1 MRGTARLFEL
11 VPRNRNVR
19 VAVLGSSVQRAA
31 PSGPSSTRSSP
42 LRRRIVVVGLVLVSL
57 ALLTVSFRSTAL
69 DPVESRAASVLRP
82 FQVAANRVARPF
94 RDAAGWTHGLFNAKA
109 RSRRLAAENAR
120 LRRRNAALTG
130 AEEENANLHKLLR
143 YVRSPSFPKD
153 YDEVGAQV
161 LTSPSALDQ
170 GVTISAGSNQ
180 GIAQEDVVVTDQGLV
195 GTISKVFSTESRV
208 TLITDPTS
216 AVRAVDESNLA
227 AVGVLEHG
235 SGVTSLILDRVG
247 KDKEV
252 AYGDTIITAGSP
264 SGSKLASLFPRNI
277 QIGTVS
283 SVGQTDTDIYKNI
296 QVQPFVD
303 LSSLESVL
311 VLIPKS
317 SLVTSHRPAK
327 KTKS

>member
-1 MRGTARLFEL
+1 
-11 VPRNRNVR
+11 
-19 VAVLGSSVQRAA
+19 
-31 PSGPSSTRSSP
+31 
-42 LRRRIVVVGLVLVSL
+42 VVGLVLVSL
-57 ALLTVSFRSTAL
+57 ALLTVSYRSSTL
-69 DPVESRAASVLRP
+69 DPVEGYAASALRP
-82 FQVAANRVARPF
+82 FEVAANRVAHPF
-94 RDAAGWTHGLFNAKA
+94 RDAASWTHGLFRAKA
-109 RSRRLAAENAR
+109 RERQLAAENAQ

-130 AEEENANLHKLLR
+130 ALEENADLHKLLR

-170 GVTISAGSNQ
+170 AVIISAGSNQ
-180 GIAQEDVVVTDQGLV
+180 GVALEDVVITDQGLV
-195 GTISKVFSTESRV
+195 GTISKVFATEARV

-227 AVGVLEHG
+227 AVGILEHG
-235 SGVTSLILDRVG
+235 SGGSSLILDRVG
-247 KDKEV
+247 KDKKV
-252 AYGDTIITAGSP
+252 SYGDTIITAGSP

-283 SVGQTDTDIYKNI
+283 SVGQTDTDIFKNI

-303 LSSLESVL
+303 LSSLESVI

-317 SLVTSHRPAK
+317 GLVTSQKPTSPK
-327 KTKS
+327 K